1 MLSPKSLQKQRSAF
15 QKFGQNAI
23 NSLSMTL
30 HKAWCGKGLHAVTAF
45 YYAIILPIK
54 SEQLFTVFLDEFCT
68 IIGKKFVSTDGKKT
82 LEFDYK
88 RYRWWIWAMAWLCV
102 VFLW

>member
-15 QKFGQNAI
+15 QKFGQNTI
-23 NSLSMTL
+23 NSLSMAL

-54 SEQLFTVFLDEFCT
+54 SEQLFTVFWMNFVRLLA
-68 IIGKKFVSTDGKKT
+68 KKFASTDGKK
-82 LEFDYK
+82 D
-88 RYRWWIWAMAWLCV
+88 IGA
-102 VFLW
+102 